1 MVFCVIYVFAT
12 LFEFAL
18 LMLLQKQVF
27 ALKIKKLL
35 ASLPEEYANSRAESI
50 YRKTG
55 INIRAKSMRARKNK
69 AAQSKVIDTA
79 ILSLESGIDLS
90 SSATTIW
97 EEGQIGNISFH
108 NNENKQA
115 HIPTMRD
122 AKERKTSCGRCDKK
136 KGRFDRLIM
145 KMRRLQNYLIK
156 A

>member
-55 INIRAKSMRARKNK
+55 INIRAKSMRAGKK
-69 AAQSKVIDTA
+69 KDAQSTVRDTA
-79 ILSLESGIDLS
+79 IDSLESGIDLF
-90 SSATTIW
+90 SSATKIW

-115 HIPTMRD
+115 HIPKMRD
-122 AKERKTSCGRCDKK
+122 AKERKTSCGRYDKN
-136 KGRFDRLIM
+136 KGRFDRVIM
-145 KMRRLQNYLIK
+145 KVGRL
-156 A
+156 

>member
-55 INIRAKSMRARKNK
+55 INIRAKSMRAGKK
-69 AAQSKVIDTA
+69 KDAQSTVRDTA
-79 ILSLESGIDLS
+79 IDSLESGNDLF
-90 SSATTIW
+90 SSATKIW

-115 HIPTMRD
+115 HIPKMRD
-122 AKERKTSCGRCDKK
+122 AKERKTSCGRYDKN
-136 KGRFDRLIM
+136 KGRFDRVIM
-145 KMRRLQNYLIK
+145 KIGRL
-156 A
+156 